1 MARSTQIIRQILL
14 AIQSPWTAA
23 APTTRR
29 TRSATPQLDALEGR
43 VVLSHFGFM
52 GAGVPRM
59 SHAMINPE
67 GTASTIAN
75 TNTNTNTNTLR
86 SDQAALIGN
95 MASARG
101 GRAGLG
107 FPGRGRGG
115 PIQDAQLTQDLQKLQ
130 TDVQS
135 VLSGSTVTDAQRQAL
150 GTDLRSLHEA
160 GFRPDKDALAPVVD
174 SLFKSLGDG
183 SYDSDASVAQSIQT
197 SFQGL
202 FTGSTV
208 DQTLIDKTYSD
219 LVTVAR
225 NLNISSEEL
234 ATLDADRAAIK
245 ADLVRLG
252 LPTDG
257 KGPKPDSS
265 NADFLFSP
273 PRGFGRLGG
282 GRMRF

>member
-1 MARSTQIIRQILL
+1 MARSTQIIRRILL
-14 AIQSPWTAA
+14 AIQ
-23 APTTRR
+23 APRASVTTRR
-29 TRSATPQLDALEGR
+29 QRSATPQLDSLEGR
-43 VVLSHFGFM
+43 VVLSHFGVM
-52 GAGVPRM
+52 GAGMPRM
-59 SHAMINPE
+59 HHAMIDQ
-67 GTASTIAN
+67 GTMASTAGSA
-75 TNTNTNTNTLR
+75 
-86 SDQAALIGN
+86 SDQAALIGT

-101 GRAGLG
+101 GRLG

-115 PIQDAQLTQDLQKLQ
+115 PIQDTQLTQDLQKLQ

-160 GFRPDKDALAPVVD
+160 GFRPDKDALSPVVD
-174 SLFKSLGDG
+174 SLFKSLADG
-183 SYDSDASVAQSIQT
+183 TYDSDASVAQSIQT

-208 DQTLIDKTYSD
+208 DQTLIDKTYAD
-219 LVTVAR
+219 LVAVAR

-245 ADLVRLG
+245 ADLERLG

-257 KGPKPDSS
+257 KGPKPMSS

-273 PRGFGRLGG
+273 PRGFGRMG